1 MHVGPSLSAPVEEFV
16 SPSEGVCFGRR
27 RRVSFLKISIDYK
40 LRLCPICDSN
50 YMGDEYHYFL
60 NCKNYKLKNLKE
72 NFLKEILEINSC
84 FSSLGKN
91 DLFLYC
97 ISMND
102 KSLTNCT
109 PRYIYELTKI
119 FSDCTV
125 CN

>member
-1 MHVGPSLSAPVEEFV
+1 MVTRFRISARRFPVEV
-16 SPSEGVCFGRR
+16 GRYTN
-27 RRVSFLKISIDYK
+27 IDYK

-50 YMGDEYHYFL
+50 DIGDEYHYFL
-60 NCKNYKLKNLKE
+60 NCKNYKLENLKE

-109 PRYIYELTKI
+109 ARYIYELTKI
-119 FSDCTV
+119 F
-125 CN
+125 